1 MRCWIAVYLPLLPLQ
16 SLRPRW
22 CEPLPLAIIDGGEVV
37 ALSRLAAAQG
47 VRHGMRA
54 NGVQAI
60 APDVILQPRD
70 VQRERDAMDAVALA
84 LLQYTPELARA
95 RCATAARSSGAEDDA
110 TLLMDVTASLTAF
123 RGRRALCTRVRDS
136 VHALGFSLR
145 LAMAPTAQGAW
156 LLAHRRASTP
166 VRLRRRV
173 VTLASLQRELDRT
186 AFHWL
191 PAAHAHADWLEGIG
205 CRSLGDVRRLPRA
218 GLQRRTD
225 AHLIGQLDRAYG
237 EAPELFDWLQA
248 PESFAAF
255 IDLPYRVEQ
264 AALLLSGAQR
274 LLLQMTGWLVARQQA
289 VARLLFSLE
298 HERGRTR
305 REPTLLEI
313 VLAEPAWQE
322 AHLLRLVKERFGRL
336 QLPAPVMALR
346 LEARELSPWAP
357 PNEQLFPEPGGT
369 PEDYRRLV
377 ELLVSRLGA
386 DAVQLAAPRAD
397 HRPEAANHWQGAAQ
411 AGGKATRP
419 RRTALQGSGKAAGSS
434 ERGMQDHAQDGA
446 AHEALFAARPF
457 WLLEQPLPLALHAH
471 RPLYGSPLRLLS
483 GPERIESGW
492 WDGALALRD
501 YFIAQGDEGACYWIY
516 RERDAGS
523 ARWFLHGLFA

>member
-1 MRCWIAVYLPLLPLQ
+1 M
-16 SLRPRW
+16 
-22 CEPLPLAIIDGGEVV
+22 DGGQVL
-37 ALSRLAAAQG
+37 AMSRLAAAQG

-60 APDVILQPRD
+60 APEVILQERD
-70 VQRERDAMDAVALA
+70 PQRERDALDAVALA
-84 LLQYTPELARA
+84 LLQYTPELAHANRHA
-95 RCATAARSSGAEDDA
+95 DA

-123 RGRRALCTRVRDS
+123 RGRRALCRRVRDS

-156 LLAHRRASTP
+156 LLAHRRRADARSP
-166 VRLRRRV
+166 QRRRV
-173 VTLASLQRELDRT
+173 VKLASLQRELDRT
-186 AFHWL
+186 HFRWL
-191 PAAHAHADWLEGIG
+191 PAAQAHADWLDGIG
-205 CRSLGDVRRLPRA
+205 CHTLGDLRRLPRA

-225 AHLIGQLDRAYG
+225 ARLMEQLDRAYG
-237 EAPELFDWLQA
+237 EAPELYEWLQA
-248 PESFAAF
+248 PEQFAAF
-255 IDLPYRVEQ
+255 IELPYRIEQ
-264 AALLLSGAQR
+264 TALLLSGAQQ
-274 LLLQMTGWLVARQQA
+274 LLLQMAGWLVARQQA

-305 REPTLLEI
+305 REPTTVEI
-313 VLAEPAWQE
+313 ALAEPVWQE
-322 AHLLRLVKERFGRL
+322 AHVLRLVKERFARL

-346 LEARELSPWAP
+346 LEARDLSPWAP

-369 PEDYRRLV
+369 PEDYRRLL

-386 DAVQLAAPRAD
+386 EAVQLASPRAD
-397 HRPEAANHWQGAAQ
+397 HRPEAANCWQAAE
-411 AGGKATRP
+411 R
-419 RRTALQGSGKAAGSS
+419 GSGRALAHAKDAEDAAV
-434 ERGMQDHAQDGA
+434 
-446 AHEALFAARPF
+446 AARPF
-457 WLLEQPLPLALHAH
+457 WLLEQPLPLSLHAH
-471 RPLYGSPLRLLS
+471 RPFYGSPLRLLS